1 MKTLCLLLLLT
12 IGLTKGN
19 AQHCPFDGGT
29 VVLIQLKNKS
39 GKPVND
45 SLVQIN
51 LSETANPYA
60 DSCTYATGLLNL
72 PFATI
77 EKGWIE
83 KYGNSWKNTAIHLL
97 KECKFKTKQ
106 GYRAVVINQA
116 QTNCM
121 IKNGN
126 DFIYRERNY
135 TIEVVQMNGAKQR
148 IVVPANRKYALCKG
162 SGKWSRI
169 QPIEIIVE

>member
-12 IGLTKGN
+12 IGASKTY

-29 VVLIQLKNKS
+29 VILIQLKNKA

-45 SLVQIN
+45 SLVQIS
-51 LSETANPYA
+51 LSETANPNA
-60 DSCTYATGLLNL
+60 DSCTYAAGLLQL
-72 PFATI
+72 PFTSI
-77 EKGWIE
+77 EKGWIG
-83 KYGNSWKNTAIHLL
+83 KYGNSWKNNAIHLL
-97 KECKFKTKQ
+97 KDSKFKTEQ

-126 DFIYRERNY
+126 DFIYMERNY
-135 TIEVVQMNGAKQR
+135 TIDVVHTNGTKES
-148 IVVPANRKYALCKG
+148 IVVPAKRKYALCTG

-169 QPIEIIVE
+169 EAMEVVIE